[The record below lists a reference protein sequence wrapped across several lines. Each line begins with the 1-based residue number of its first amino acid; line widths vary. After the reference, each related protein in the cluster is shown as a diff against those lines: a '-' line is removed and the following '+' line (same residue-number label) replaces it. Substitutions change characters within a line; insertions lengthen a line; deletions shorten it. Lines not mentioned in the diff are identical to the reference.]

1 MPMRPPAFRPPGWQ
15 PALCKR
21 PEIHDPFYGTQ
32 AWKRMRTLVSE
43 RDGHRCTA
51 ADCVTPDRGVGG
63 RLVVDHIVERRKG
76 GADHPSNLR
85 TLCPSCERAHRVRR
99 TEQVRSRPPCHIMRR
114 FCDVDRSN
122 GCPPTIRYHDQIAK
136 RISGPIPLRRNRE
149 PPSRDDAADC
159 RRVWLH
165 PRCTQS
171 QLFVFERKF
180 NVVGRNQTD
189 QK

>member
-1 MPMRPPAFRPPGWQ
+1 MHNKNSKQPNKPTRTRAANWGRRPAGHCGSGSQF
-15 PALCKR
+15 
-21 PEIHDPFYGTQ
+21 
-32 AWKRMRTLVSE
+32 
-43 RDGHRCTA
+43 DGDSPYADARFGMSARTA
-51 ADCVTPDRGVGG
+51 ACCPRRMEPDR
-63 RLVVDHIVERRKG
+63 R
-76 GADHPSNLR
+76 
-85 TLCPSCERAHRVRR
+85 RAHRVRR
-99 TEQVRSRPPCHIMRR
+99 TKQVRSRPPCHILRR

-122 GCPPTIRYHDQIAK
+122 GCPPTIRYHDQVAK

-159 RRVWLH
+159 WRVWLH

-171 QLFVFERKF
+171 QLFVFERKL